1 MCMDGRADPL
11 AVLDE
16 AVGQVG
22 PPDVGAA
29 DAKALFAKL
38 DDDDRVRRS
47 VLDEPGVPHEVL
59 ELLATD
65 HSSPIASA
73 AAARL
78 ADPSDVVA
86 DGAASGPGGERRARH
101 PQVPA
106 SDAGWLDDVL
116 STGDSVDNAPR
127 DRGPQ

>member
-1 MCMDGRADPL
+1 
-11 AVLDE
+11 
-16 AVGQVG
+16 
-22 PPDVGAA
+22 
-29 DAKALFAKL
+29 
-38 DDDDRVRRS
+38 
-47 VLDEPGVPHEVL
+47 VPHEVL